1 MKIKYLKKMET
12 KTKSKK
18 ADKKWI
24 IIVSTSALLISAL
37 LSLLSELILP
47 NTFIVINIVLV
58 ILFIAL
64 GIVFDI
70 IGVAITTAE
79 EKMFH
84 AMATKK
90 IKGAKRAIKLIKNKE
105 KASSFCN
112 DVIGD
117 ICGVV
122 SGSCGITI
130 AVKMASLL
138 EINVLIP
145 TIIVTS
151 LISALTI
158 GGKAIG
164 KAFAVNNSNEIVFTI
179 TKI

>member
-1 MKIKYLKKMET
+1 MKIKDLKKIET
-12 KTKSKK
+12 KNKSKK

-164 KAFAVNNSNEIVFTI
+164 KTFAVNNSNEIVFTI